1 MKLKLKD
8 FSQFF
13 EEADIKKNIGLPKDF
28 TSKAEEEATRNLGI
42 NIDQPTQSRLIE
54 YANKAD
60 QLMVRSIPKDNI
72 EEKYTQLENL
82 AKKVIETQYKAV
94 FEFLPIELDIR
105 LIRPGE
111 SIMKLMP
118 ELGKKQEQPGIRPEY
133 KEESDYKEEE
143 PQSSED
149 DETQTQS
156 QSEEDDFFDFFGSD
170 ESEQEENEES
180 DLENIIE
187 EPEVTNK
194 DVAMAVDKTQILN
207 MITQGAGKATKDI
220 IKFSELISSELK
232 NILGDNSGEI
242 LKLWGLISD
251 EADKSDWA
259 TPMHIKSNLFKDKP
273 EGISGAVRVLWES
286 KNISYELE
294 LLKENSSYN
303 KIVIKAFGVDFPMLI
318 HEAVKGVYMILQS
331 PAIKK
336 NKELAEEIK
345 MATSSYMD
353 EASDFRYGPLAQKMF
368 RDFIYHCKDA
378 NRYPNMVERVLYFLA
393 MDKEV
398 IQRLP
403 DMTDEEFELK
413 NKQNGKFSDAEFLEI
428 TKSLF
433 SSFNK
438 VIEGGRVEFTI
449 NEDEFS
455 KSIAK
460 TKIEELIKEE
470 VDFEE
475 EMERMEREKDLKS
488 ALPSENEPK
497 QPEATVDDEEDEI
510 EKLKRAT
517 AERESDYANMS
528 DDDLMDM
535 AFQAAADG
543 DIEKAKMIRSYIKN
557 NESLIIIDNEFI
569 RINENRIQISEF
581 ILNENVDKSKK
592 FMKDTYILTT
602 AFWDLANKVGLDNLF
617 TDSSGEKIVQELGK
631 GEKKILTP
639 SDFVSVDPEKR
650 KELFEIMKKIPF
662 DDNKLRQLTTPPE
675 GKSKERNIKE
685 VEFYDYQ
692 KIREIKTTVGD
703 KEYQL
708 DRDNIGWLFN
718 FVYFYYAENISL
730 EDLTNLYHQ
739 LIENKDILN
748 LLDKPFDLNFIDIK
762 ISNNNEKLIDSL
774 NKLPGQRAYKKLE
787 SDLPPH
793 LKRELKDAPN
803 YIKDQFKDLASSFSE
818 LDPELYKGFW
828 GQMMMDDREGSK
840 TYGQVVFRSPISRF
854 KTIIELI
861 QNANGYLNAC
871 GNSSFDEFY
880 KKLQACN
887 MKWGASGA
895 SEVFFEKNILILE
908 VRSYEAN
915 RILNGHTTHCIV
927 TSRGQ
932 WESYVNQTNG
942 RLTYE
947 NKQYYIY
954 NFNLPSTNNMWTIGV
969 TIQPNP
975 RNYIRAA
982 HNKTD
987 GNVASRI
994 VDILKEWGREYDIN
1008 ADAEKKARE
1017 LGASD
1022 SDISNYGPVFSLMR
1036 PLSNEELERR
1046 RKAREAEIEITKPG
1060 KTIKDLEEYVKKWGA
1075 SINHLDYSTKKCA
1088 LDWAVQEDDLEK
1100 AKYILEMGA
1109 DPNVRKIRINDI
1121 EVPDKKTAVINS
1133 AKSLDMIKLLISYQS
1148 IVTPVVYEATSDD
1161 VKAVEYLL
1169 DNNVDPNF
1177 ENSLP
1182 VRRSCKGS
1190 FDDRNYSRTG
1200 DKGEPYIDTLKLLI
1214 ERGVK
1219 LSDARGRIMILKWAS
1234 EYGRGEILQICDEI
1248 GIDFGWIAA
1257 YTWANNSMKL
1267 NNKDLKEFAPLIITY
1282 IEKYEAEQ
1290 WKALSNDKKWHLQL

>member
-28 TSKAEEEATRNLGI
+28 TSRAEEEATKNLGI
-42 NIDQPTQSRLIE
+42 NIDQPTRSRLME
-54 YANKAD
+54 YADKAD
-60 QLMVRSIPKDNI
+60 QLMGRSIPKNQI

-82 AKKVIETQYKAV
+82 AKKVIETEYKAV

-111 SIMKLMP
+111 SVMGEMP
-118 ELGKKQEQPGIRPEY
+118 ELGKKQEQPGVRP
-133 KEESDYKEEE
+133 DYKEEE
-143 PQSSED
+143 SQS
-149 DETQTQS
+149 DEEQSDETQS
-156 QSEEDDFFDFFGSD
+156 QSQSQEDDDFFSFFGGDD
-170 ESEQEENEES
+170 EEQESNEEE
-180 DLENIIE
+180 DLENII

-251 EADKSDWA
+251 EADKGDWT
-259 TPMHIKSNLFKDKP
+259 TPIHIKSNLFKDNP
-273 EGISGAVRVLWES
+273 GGIAGAVRVLWES

-294 LLKENSSYN
+294 LLKENSNYS
-303 KIVIKAFGVDFPMLI
+303 KIVVKAFGVDFPMLI
-318 HEAVKGVYMILQS
+318 HEAVKGIYMILQS

-378 NRYPNMVERVLYFLA
+378 DRYPNMVERVLYFLA
-393 MDKEV
+393 MD
-398 IQRLP
+398 I
-403 DMTDEEFELK
+403 D
-413 NKQNGKFSDAEFLEI
+413 NNGKFTDEQFLEI

-438 VIEGGRVEFTI
+438 VVEGGKIEFTI
-449 NEDEFS
+449 NEERFVE
-455 KSIAK
+455 SIAR

-497 QPEATVDDEEDEI
+497 QPETTVDDEEDEI

-517 AERESDYANMS
+517 AQREQDYSNMS
-528 DDDLMDM
+528 PREIQELIDDALDS
-535 AFQAAADG
+535 G
-543 DIEKAKMIRSYIKN
+543 DYEKVKFLSQFLKEGKEIYLREIEMLNERIKIREKSKLIK
-557 NESLIIIDNEFI
+557 
-569 RINENRIQISEF
+569 SEF
-581 ILNENVDKSKK
+581 ILNENLDKAKK

-602 AFWDLANKVGLDNLF
+602 AANKIGLENLF
-617 TDSSGEKIVQELGK
+617 DQSTSDKMKLELGR

-639 SDFVSVDPEKR
+639 NDFTLVDSEKR
-650 KELFEIMKKIPF
+650 KELSGVMRTIPVN
-662 DDNKLRQLTTPPE
+662 DDKLRELITTPE
-675 GKSKERNIKE
+675 FKS
-685 VEFYDYQ
+685 
-692 KIREIKTTVGD
+692 IREIKTTVDG

-730 EDLTNLYHQ
+730 EDLTNLYQQ

-762 ISNNNEKLIDSL
+762 IPNNNEKLIDSL
-774 NKLPGQRAYKKLE
+774 NKLPAQRAYKRLE

-793 LKRELKDAPN
+793 LKRDLKDSPN
-803 YIKDQFKDLASSFSE
+803 YIKDQFRDLASSFSE

-840 TYGQVVFRSPISRF
+840 TFGKVVFRSPISRF

-861 QNANGYLNAC
+861 QNANGYLNSC
-871 GNSSFDEFY
+871 GNGSFDEFY

-895 SEVFFEKNILILE
+895 KEVFFEKGILILE
-908 VRSYEAN
+908 VASYEAN
-915 RILNGHTTHCIV
+915 RMLNGHTTHCIV

-932 WESYVNQTNG
+932 WDGYVNSTNG

-969 TIQPNP
+969 TIQPNS

-987 GNVASRI
+987 GNVASRL
-994 VDILKEWGREYDIN
+994 VDILRDWGKEYDIN
-1008 ADAEKKARE
+1008 ADAEKKAKE

-1022 SDISNYGPVFSLMR
+1022 SDISSYGPVFALMR
-1036 PLSNEELERR
+1036 PLSSEELERR
-1046 RKAREAEIEITKPG
+1046 RKSREAEIEITKPG

-1109 DPNVRKIRINDI
+1109 DPNVRQINVNGQM
-1121 EVPDKKTAVINS
+1121 VPDKKTAVING
-1133 AKSLDMIKLLISYQS
+1133 AKSLDMIKLLISHQS
-1148 IVTPVVYEATSDD
+1148 IVTPVVYETISGDIN
-1161 VKAVEYLL
+1161 AVEFLL

-1182 VRRSCKGS
+1182 VRRSCRGS
-1190 FDDRNYSRTG
+1190 FDDANYKRTG
-1200 DKGEPYIDTLKLLI
+1200 DRGESYLTTFELLVK
-1214 ERGVK
+1214 RNVK
-1219 LSDARGRIMILKWAS
+1219 LTDSRGRMMVLKWAS
-1234 EYGRGEILQICDEI
+1234 EYARLDILEYCANM
-1248 GIDFGWIAA
+1248 GIEFGWIQA
-1257 YTWANNSMKL
+1257 YTWAYNSRKL
-1267 NNKDLKEFAPLIITY
+1267 NNNDLKELADFIIPY
-1282 IEKYEAEQ
+1282 IEKYEPEQ
-1290 WKALSNDKKWHLQL
+1290 WKETSKDKKWHLSL